1 MTQFKVALY
10 SDGAVLS
17 DMVAMKNKGYVT
29 GFTTNPSL
37 MKAAGVTDYIAFAK
51 EALAALPGMPISF
64 EVFADDLPTME
75 KEALKIASLGDNVY
89 VKIPIM
95 TTDETSTIPLIK
107 TLSAQG
113 LKLNITALMTEEQVA
128 DVIGALTPG
137 TDNLIS
143 IFVGRI
149 ADVGRDPIPL
159 VKKTVE
165 LCKSM
170 PGAKSLWASTREFYN
185 ILQADEY
192 GIDVITVPPTVLE
205 KFEHFGRSSYDLSH
219 DTVLAFKK
227 DIDSLGLSIL

>member
-1 MTQFKVALY
+1 MAQFKVALY
-10 SDGAVLS
+10 SDGAVLP
-17 DMVAMKNKGYVT
+17 DMVAMKEKGYVT

-37 MKAAGVTDYIAFAK
+37 MKAAGVTDYIGFAK

-64 EVFADDLPTME
+64 EVFADNLPDME
-75 KEALKIASLGDNVY
+75 KEAVKIASLGENVY

-95 TTDETSTIPLIK
+95 TTDETSTLPLIK
-107 TLSAQG
+107 TLSAKG

-128 DVIGALTPG
+128 GAVEALAPG

-159 VKKTVE
+159 VKRTVE
-165 LCKSM
+165 LCKSK
-170 PGAKSLWASTREFYN
+170 PGTKSLWASTREFYN

-205 KFEHFGRSSYDLSH
+205 KFKNFGRSSYDLSH

>member
-1 MTQFKVALY
+1 MAQFKVALY
-10 SDGAVLS
+10 SDGAVLA
-17 DMVAMKNKGYVT
+17 DMVAMRDKGYVT

-37 MKAAGVTDYIAFAK
+37 MKTAGVTDYIGFAK

-64 EVFADDLPTME
+64 EVFADNLPDME
-75 KEALKIASLGDNVY
+75 KEAVKIASLGENVY

-95 TTDETSTIPLIK
+95 TTDETSTLPLIK
-107 TLSAQG
+107 TLSAKG

-128 DVIGALTPG
+128 GAVEALAPG

-165 LCKSM
+165 LCKSK
-170 PGAKSLWASTREFYN
+170 PGTKSLWASTREFYN

-205 KFEHFGRSSYDLSH
+205 KFKNFGRSSYDLSH